1 MKHYLVVI
9 AAAMAL
15 VSVGNSHAAKKN
27 EFPDVIDTSWATA
40 TGDRTMQLS
49 VVVPAARAEVWA
61 AFTTS
66 DGYRSWATPLAS
78 VELKVDGIIE
88 TSYDAA
94 AKPGAPDNIRNQI
107 TAYVPER
114 LLVLR
119 NVQAPAGFPGAAEF
133 ARTAVIIELEA
144 VGARCTRVTLTGV
157 GFGQG
162 PAFDDL
168 YRTFT
173 WANAYSL
180 AELKA
185 RFVRG
190 PVDWAERAA
199 RDKARATNRKV
210 NTGEQP

>member
-1 MKHYLVVI
+1 MKNLIYTL

-15 VSVGNSHAAKKN
+15 VSVGNAQTAGKN
-27 EFPDVIDTSWATA
+27 ELPDVLNTSSASA
-40 TGDRTMQLS
+40 AGERTMQLS
-49 VVVPAARAEVWA
+49 VVVPASRAEVWA

-94 AKPGAPDNIRNQI
+94 AKLGSPDNIRNQI

-114 LLVLR
+114 LLVMR
-119 NVQAPAGFPGAAEF
+119 NVQTPTGFPNAAEL

-144 VGARCTRVTLTGV
+144 LDTRSTRVTLTGV
-157 GFGQG
+157 GYG
-162 PAFDDL
+162 PGPKFDEL
-168 YRTFT
+168 FRMFE
-173 WANAYSL
+173 WANSYSL

-185 RFVRG
+185 RFVGG
-190 PVDWAERAA
+190 PVDWADRAA
-199 RDKARATNRKV
+199 KEKAQTTSQKV
-210 NTGEQP
+210 KSGERS

>member
-1 MKHYLVVI
+1 MKNLIYTL

-15 VSVGNSHAAKKN
+15 VSVGNAQTAGKN
-27 EFPDVIDTSWATA
+27 EFPDVLNTSSASA
-40 TGDRTMQLS
+40 AGERTMQLS
-49 VVVPAARAEVWA
+49 VVVPASRAEVWA

-94 AKPGAPDNIRNQI
+94 AKLGSPDNIRNQI

-119 NVQAPAGFPGAAEF
+119 NVQTPTGFPNAAEL
-133 ARTAVIIELEA
+133 ARIAVIIELEA
-144 VGARCTRVTLTGV
+144 LDTRSTRVTLTGV
-157 GFGQG
+157 GYG
-162 PAFDDL
+162 PGPKFDEL
-168 YRTFT
+168 FRMFE
-173 WANAYSL
+173 WANSYSL

-185 RFVRG
+185 RFVGG
-190 PVDWAERAA
+190 PVDWADRAA
-199 RDKARATNRKV
+199 KEKAQTTSQKV
-210 NTGEQP
+210 KSGERS